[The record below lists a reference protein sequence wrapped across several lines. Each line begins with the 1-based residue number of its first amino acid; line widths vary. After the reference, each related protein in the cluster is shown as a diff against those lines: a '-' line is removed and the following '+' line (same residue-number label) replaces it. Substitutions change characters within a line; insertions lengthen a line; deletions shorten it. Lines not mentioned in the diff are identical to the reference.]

1 MLSLVFEVTK
11 EGASLED
18 VLHSCFSRVSETF
31 SAMMINHIVYV
42 LTQNSVANYDLG
54 HMEMLLNDFILM

>member
-42 LTQNSVANYDLG
+42 LTQNSVANY
-54 HMEMLLNDFILM
+54 MT